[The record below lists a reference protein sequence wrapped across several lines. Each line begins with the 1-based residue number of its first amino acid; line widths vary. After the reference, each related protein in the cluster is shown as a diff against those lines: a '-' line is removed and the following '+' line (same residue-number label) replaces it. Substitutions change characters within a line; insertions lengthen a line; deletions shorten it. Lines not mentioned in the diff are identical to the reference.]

1 MRLFE
6 VPLTALIITI
16 STIYCVMYL
25 PKCGLP
31 ATSLLTFNA
40 AVNFIKT
47 FSNVGGCNY
56 EVPHCFVINVLF
68 CNFKIVEVA
77 YLSKSNNIF
86 LPLPLKCI

>member
-1 MRLFE
+1 MGTVKLCE

-47 FSNVGGCNY
+47 FSNVDALDAIIKF
-56 EVPHCFVINVLF
+56 PTVLLSMY
-68 CNFKIVEVA
+68 
-77 YLSKSNNIF
+77 YLSISR
-86 LPLPLKCI
+86 L